1 VFEGLQSIIDWEL
14 AHIGNPLQDLGWVC
28 GNSWRFGKSDKVVG
42 GFGELEDLL
51 EGYNSISRLKVNK
64 EMVKCWQVFGTF
76 RWGVIC
82 LIQAYAH
89 LNVPNTCQH
98 LTISVLPKKPAED
111 QLEDLYATYQSFE
124 QPSPVFE
131 YAFLWLKEQDFS
143 NFQESLVHGDF
154 RLGNI
159 IVNGEG
165 LQSIIDWELAHI
177 GNPLQDLGWVC
188 GYSWRFGK
196 SDKVV
201 GGFGELEDLLEG
213 YNSISRLKVNKEMV
227 KCWQVFGTFRW
238 GVICLIQAYAHLNV
252 PNTCQHLT
260 ISVLPKKPAED
271 QLEDLYATYQS
282 FEQPS
287 PVFEYA
293 FLWLKEQDFSNFQE
307 SLVHGDFRL
316 GNIIVNG
323 EGLQS
328 IIDWELAHIGNP
340 LQDLGWVC

>member
-1 VFEGLQSIIDWEL
+1 MQEEL
-14 AHIGNPLQDLGWVC
+14 ASSL
-28 GNSWRFGKSDKVVG
+28 SKK
-42 GFGELEDLL
+42 LL
-51 EGYNSISRLKVNK
+51 EVGIEGKVSNLEPLTGGASK
-64 EMVKCWQVFGTF
+64 EIWKFEVSNAKQSTKMILRRGSGIEGPLAIKTADEARIQKE
-76 RWGVIC
+76 VIKVGAPVPII
-82 LIQAYAH
+82 LAVSKNEEELGDSYIMHFVEGETIARKILRDKEYKKALPLLAYQCGEAIAKVH
-89 LNVPNTCQH
+89 NVDIDNF
-98 LTISVLPKKPAED
+98 SFLPKKPAED

-188 GYSWRFGK
+188 GNSWRFGK

-213 YNSISRLKVNKEMV
+213 YNSISKLKVNKEMV

-238 GVICLIQAYAHLNV
+238 GVICLIQAYAHLNG
-252 PNTCQHLT
+252 T
-260 ISVLPKKPAED
+260 INSIEKAAIGRRVSETEID
-271 QLEDLYATYQS
+271 IVDLL
-282 FEQPS
+282 
-287 PVFEYA
+287 
-293 FLWLKEQDFSNFQE
+293 FL
-307 SLVHGDFRL
+307 G
-316 GNIIVNG
+316 G
-323 EGLQS
+323 E
-328 IIDWELAHIGNP
+328 
-340 LQDLGWVC
+340 